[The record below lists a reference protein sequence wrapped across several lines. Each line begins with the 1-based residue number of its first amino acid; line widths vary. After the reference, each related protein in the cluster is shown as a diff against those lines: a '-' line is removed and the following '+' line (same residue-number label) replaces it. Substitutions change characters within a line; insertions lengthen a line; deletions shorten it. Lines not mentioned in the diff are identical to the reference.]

1 MSLEATRDPPSPSLE
16 PQPSGAQPALLPRG
30 GLLYLTRPR
39 GREGGEVV
47 FIASAVAREVTD
59 LTAVTP
65 IIGAAPPVVGIAL
78 AHGEVVTVLEL
89 GLDDA
94 DPGASSPPQGA
105 PPKRRSWRA
114 GQDWPT
120 PGARRAVVCEVDG
133 DAVAIIGGEVI
144 ATGLFDAAP
153 QGGGVLWRGA
163 VAPPL
168 DLDALV
174 ARCRRAIWDARS
186 AGAGP

>member
-1 MSLEATRDPPSPSLE
+1 MDLEGKLDPRPRALE
-16 PQPSGAQPALLPRG
+16 PPAGAPTLVPRG

-39 GREGGEVV
+39 ASEGGEVV
-47 FIASAVAREVTD
+47 FIPSPVAREVTD

-65 IIGAAPPVVGIAL
+65 IVGAAPPVVGIAL

-89 GLDDA
+89 GLDEPDA
-94 DPGASSPPQGA
+94 VASRPPDAAGP

-120 PGARRAVVCEVDG
+120 PGARRAVVCGVDG
-133 DAVAIIGGEVI
+133 DAIAIIGGEVI

-153 QGGGVLWRGA
+153 QGDGVVWRGA

-168 DLDALV
+168 DLEALV